1 MIRTK
6 RDPRSLRT
14 YGPRLEIE
22 LGPPFLRTPEGI
34 LLPRPKDQARA
45 HRFSRMPALLDTG
58 AGKTIVTPEA
68 VQSVGLQKI
77 DTTRLARAG
86 GVDDNAGVYAAS
98 IQFPRDRLATI
109 EIIEVICCELP
120 EQPIQCLLGRDVLA
134 RWLFTY
140 NGPKSEWTIEEED
153 VAPWVEPPEGVDM

>member
-1 MIRTK
+1 
-6 RDPRSLRT
+6 
-14 YGPRLEIE
+14 
-22 LGPPFLRTPEGI
+22 
-34 LLPRPKDQARA
+34 
-45 HRFSRMPALLDTG
+45 MPALLDTG

-68 VQSVGLQKI
+68 VARVGLQKI

-98 IQFPRDRLATI
+98 IQFPRDRFATI

-134 RWLFTY
+134 RWKFTY
-140 NGPKSEWTIEEED
+140 NGPLQEWTLEEED